1 MNSLGD
7 ASMVNVNPRTGLTGW
22 IINMRIPFT
31 SLYTVFLKQAFGE
44 FENPKK
50 LQLWNLR

>member
-1 MNSLGD
+1 
-7 ASMVNVNPRTGLTGW
+7 MVNVNPRTGLTGW
-22 IINMRIPFT
+22 IINMKIINMRIPFT